1 MRLHAWRYS
10 PLAGTHDTGVAV
22 PMRAALPE
30 PHGRAAKGSPMWL
43 DLLAALGGVVLVA
56 LSLRDI
62 FLAVIP
68 RASNRTWRASGTL
81 SRVGWPLWKRIA
93 ANLNE
98 HGRRDEFLSLFAPF
112 NLFVQIGIWI
122 TLLILGFGGIFYAL
136 RDHLHPHPNGP
147 GAIYFAGVTLLT
159 IGFGDI
165 VPGNG
170 LTRLVALMTGATGV
184 TIIAV
189 LASFLLTML
198 AAFNRRE
205 EFVVRLSARAG
216 APPSGIGLLMFCAET
231 KSPQELS
238 AFLREAESWCV
249 STLDQTLAYPQIALF
264 RSAHDNHSWM
274 SSLGAVLD
282 AAAITVTTVDAPY
295 AQAEARALLGA
306 ARHLLS
312 DLANYYMLPH
322 APGERID
329 EIQFGLACDRLES
342 AGYTL
347 RDRHDAFAAFSRI
360 RHFYSGHLEQMARWL
375 ASDVTVWLAEP
386 SANELGHPMHV
397 R

>member
-1 MRLHAWRYS
+1 
-10 PLAGTHDTGVAV
+10 
-22 PMRAALPE
+22 MRAALPE
-30 PHGRAAKGSPMWL
+30 PQPPAANLGAMWF

-81 SRVGWPLWKRIA
+81 SRVGWPLWKRVA
-93 ANLNE
+93 ANFNE

-147 GAIYFAGVTLLT
+147 GSIYFAGVTLLT

-170 LTRLVALMTGATGV
+170 ITRLVALMTGATGV

-238 AFLREAESWCV
+238 TFLREAESWCV

-282 AAAITVTTVDAPY
+282 AAAIAVTTVDAPY
-295 AQAEARALLGA
+295 AQAEARALLGS

-312 DLANYYMLPH
+312 DLANYYLLPH

-329 EIQFGLACDRLES
+329 ETQFGLACDRLES
-342 AGYTL
+342 AGYTV
-347 RDRHDAFAAFSRI
+347 RDRHEAYAAFSRM

-375 ASDVTVWLAEP
+375 ASDVTVWLAEQ
-386 SANELGHPMHV
+386 SANDLAHPMHV

>member
-1 MRLHAWRYS
+1 
-10 PLAGTHDTGVAV
+10 
-22 PMRAALPE
+22 
-30 PHGRAAKGSPMWL
+30 MWL
-43 DLLAALGGVVLVA
+43 DLLAALGGFVLVA

-68 RASNRTWRASGTL
+68 RASNRTWRASSTI
-81 SRVGWPLWKRIA
+81 SRIGWPLWKRFSGFINA
-93 ANLNE
+93 

-122 TLLILGFGGIFYAL
+122 ALLVVGFGGIFYAL
-136 RDHLHPHPNGP
+136 REHLNPHPNGP
-147 GAIYFAGVTLLT
+147 GAVYFAGVTLLT

-170 LTRLVALMTGATGV
+170 ITRVVALITGATGV

-216 APPSGIGLLMFCAET
+216 APPSGIALLVFCAEM
-231 KSPQELS
+231 KAPQELA
-238 AFLREAESWCV
+238 AFLREAETWCV

-282 AAAITVTTVDAPY
+282 AGALVATTVEAPY
-295 AQAEARALLGA
+295 AQAEARALLIS
-306 ARHLLS
+306 ARHLLG
-312 DLANYYMLPH
+312 DLSNYFLLQNT
-322 APGERID
+322 PGERVN
-329 EIQFGLACDRLES
+329 EANFERACDRLTQ
-342 AGYTL
+342 AGYVV
-347 RDRHDAFAAFSRI
+347 RDRQEAYAAFTRV
-360 RHFYSGHLEQMARWL
+360 RHYYCGHIEQMARWL
-375 ASDVTVWLAEP
+375 AADVTVWLQDSP
-386 SANELGHPMHV
+386 TSDLSHPLHV